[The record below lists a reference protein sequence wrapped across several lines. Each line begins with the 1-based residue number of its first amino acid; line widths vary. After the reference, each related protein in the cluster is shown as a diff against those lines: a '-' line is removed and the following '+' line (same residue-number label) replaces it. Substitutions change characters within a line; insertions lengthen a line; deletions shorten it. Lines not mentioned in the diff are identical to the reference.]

1 MSWRA
6 KSRRRAMARFTPE
19 QVAAAKVE
27 SEATFFLVRQ
37 MRRDAEIDRPTPI
50 RGSFPYFRR

>member
-1 MSWRA
+1 
-6 KSRRRAMARFTPE
+6 MARFTPE